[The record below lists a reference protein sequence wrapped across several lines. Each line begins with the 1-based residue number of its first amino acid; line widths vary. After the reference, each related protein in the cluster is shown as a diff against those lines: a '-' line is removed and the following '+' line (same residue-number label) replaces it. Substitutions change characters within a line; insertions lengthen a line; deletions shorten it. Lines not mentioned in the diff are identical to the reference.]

1 MSRAIHTMGENQFSV
16 FRGRRIGFSMSAIVL
31 VISLLL
37 YYICI
42 ADVIM
47 RIHMFTCALHI
58 ASYIYYSAHSLKSF
72 SVADYIKYL
81 SYLLSLTTYIHR
93 LILLEIYFPKLIN
106 PNPPCQLILWVE
118 TEEPLE
124 KLENWSENRYIYLR
138 TKTQAN
144 QVYFCGWWIW
154 LLIIDKSTCNFIL
167 CRATPTKYHYSQ
179 IWCKLNTW
187 LIIV

>member
-1 MSRAIHTMGENQFSV
+1 MGENQFSV
-16 FRGRRIGFSMSAIVL
+16 FRGRRIGFSTCAIVL

-37 YYICI
+37 YYIYI
-42 ADVIM
+42 TDVIM
-47 RIHMFTCALHI
+47 RIHMFT
-58 ASYIYYSAHSLKSF
+58 YIYYSAHSLKSF
-72 SVADYIKYL
+72 SVTDYIKYL
-81 SYLLSLTTYIHR
+81 SYLLSLATYIHR

-106 PNPPCQLILWVE
+106 PNPLCQTCPVGR
-118 TEEPLE
+118 
-124 KLENWSENRYIYLR
+124 NRGTLRKVRKPDWKQASFSVYIT